1 MVTYTRVEGAE
12 AVAGLPEGTLVAE
25 VVDHGHEKRFYP
37 VNAVPAGTAVSMIL
51 PHITSVSRVTDP
63 TGGAT
68 GPVNLRL
75 AAGLQDLVRVTSP
88 MHFTLSTDVRLV
100 TAEGVF

>member
-1 MVTYTRVEGAE
+1 MAMTYTQVEGAE
-12 AVAGLPEGTLVAE
+12 AVAALPEGTLVAE
-25 VVDHGHEKRFYP
+25 VVDHGHDKRFYP
-37 VNAVPAGTAVSMIL
+37 VNAVDGTAASMIF

-63 TGGAT
+63 AGGAT

-88 MHFTLSTDVRLV
+88 MHFTLSPDVRLV